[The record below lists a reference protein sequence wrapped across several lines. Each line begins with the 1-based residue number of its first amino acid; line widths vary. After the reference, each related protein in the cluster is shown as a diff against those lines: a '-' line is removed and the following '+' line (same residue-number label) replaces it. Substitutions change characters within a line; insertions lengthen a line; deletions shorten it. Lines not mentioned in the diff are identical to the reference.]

1 MTDWSFLNAAP
12 LLLLDMASS
21 CDGEKMEDQVEN
33 LEEARKIIKNLRERY
48 RAQSH
53 QLLAW
58 RRRVKAQEELVARLN
73 RERAEQL
80 KTLSAQL
87 ILFESRLC
95 RKQKDI
101 SALLAQRETV
111 ILRQQRA
118 IQLLQQRL
126 SDAGLDTSNL
136 DLPQFDSPT
145 GETNLDSLNDSD
157 SAVVMEDNVS
167 SDQELMPRFRS
178 AVDAVTV
185 VRSVSD
191 AVEPSS
197 KYSSLRRSNG
207 FLRRPEIL
215 ETVYSVEEDGEC
227 DVTPQITST
236 GTKTEPNC
244 DSTPESCAED
254 PTPRYRGGWGNG
266 GRLQGLYGSFER
278 LNEAPQRQSH
288 QERQGE
294 EPQQNQVTTYN
305 RVMSNHRSVTKP
317 KDVKYKRIN
326 KAKSKSLE
334 ELRGRL
340 RNWVDKGNKLALSL
354 DQSYA

>member
-1 MTDWSFLNAAP
+1 MI
-12 LLLLDMASS
+12 LL
-21 CDGEKMEDQVEN
+21 
-33 LEEARKIIKNLRERY
+33 
-48 RAQSH
+48 
-53 QLLAW
+53 
-58 RRRVKAQEELVARLN
+58 QEELVARLN
-73 RERAEQL
+73 KERAEQL
-80 KTLSAQL
+80 KRLSAEL

-101 SALLAQRETV
+101 SALLSQREN
-111 ILRQQRA
+111 IIQRQQLA
-118 IQLLQQRL
+118 IQLLQQQL
-126 SDAGLDTSNL
+126 SDAGLETSNI
-136 DLPQFDSPT
+136 DLPQFDSLT
-145 GETNLDSLNDSD
+145 GEANLDSLNDSD
-157 SAVVMEDNVS
+157 SAVIMEDVS
-167 SDQELMPRFRS
+167 SDQDVTSMLPSFRS
-178 AVDAVTV
+178 GIDAVTV

-191 AVEPSS
+191 AVEPGN

-207 FLRRPEIL
+207 FLRRPEVL
-215 ETVYSVEEDGEC
+215 ETVYSVEEDGE
-227 DVTPQITST
+227 DVTPQTT
-236 GTKTEPNC
+236 TAGTKTDSACESSTSSEEP
-244 DSTPESCAED
+244 TQQ
-254 PTPRYRGGWGNG
+254 YRGGWGKS

-278 LNEAPQRQSH
+278 LADTPHRQRHS
-288 QERQGE
+288 E